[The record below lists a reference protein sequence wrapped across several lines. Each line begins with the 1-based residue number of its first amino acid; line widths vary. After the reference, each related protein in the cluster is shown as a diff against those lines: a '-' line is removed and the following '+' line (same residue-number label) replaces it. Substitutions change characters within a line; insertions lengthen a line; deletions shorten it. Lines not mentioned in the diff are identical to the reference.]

1 MENPSS
7 TAAKN
12 PRGTAAQ
19 GPRARHLFSFGRRL
33 LWEVLY
39 PVRRHIMS
47 AVALVFVSATVV
59 LVLDARLPFPSPA
72 ESILLDPTDWSM
84 LFHRDPPQPG
94 RPENATG
101 YRGRDVKAPAGLSMG
116 GSTFVQPPLAVLLYR
131 AQPGDTMSGIA
142 TKLGMDIDTI
152 SSMNRVEGRGVHN
165 VTVGETLQIPSQN
178 GIPLAVAADFDAQC
192 RSFGVSPE
200 DVLAANAITRAQLWT
215 GMRLFFPGVQHTGY
229 ARSLAVGVGVS
240 LPLRGWES
248 SPYGWRADPFTGER
262 SHHSGVDIAAPE
274 GSPIRSATDGVVI
287 FAGYDGM
294 LGNYVEVR
302 AQLGYSY
309 VYGHMSTIIARS
321 GGRVAAG
328 SLLGLVGHTGYATGP
343 HLHFEVRLHG
353 VPQNPRNY
361 LPGIR

>member
-1 MENPSS
+1 MNNPRS
-7 TAAKN
+7 TAA
-12 PRGTAAQ
+12 RGSRTE
-19 GPRARHLFSFGRRL
+19 HLFSVGRRL
-33 LWEVLY
+33 VWEVLF
-39 PVRRHIMS
+39 PIRRHIMTAI
-47 AVALVFVSATVV
+47 AVMLVASSVL

-84 LFHRDPPQPG
+84 LFHRDPPLPG
-94 RPENATG
+94 RP
-101 YRGRDVKAPAGLSMG
+101 DMKASAGPSMG
-116 GSTFVQPPLAVLLYR
+116 GSTFVQPPLEILLYR

-165 VTVGETLQIPSQN
+165 VTVGEILRIPSQN
-178 GIPLAVAADFDAQC
+178 GITLSVAADFDAQC
-192 RSFGVSPE
+192 RSYGVSPE
-200 DVLAANAITRAQLWT
+200 DVLAANSLSRAQVWT

-240 LPLRGWES
+240 LPLHGWES
-248 SPYGWRADPFTGER
+248 SPFGWRADPFTGER

-274 GSPIRSATDGVVI
+274 GSPVRSATDGVVI
-287 FAGYDGM
+287 AAGYDGM

-309 VYGHMSTIIARS
+309 VYGHMSTIIAHG

-343 HLHFEVRLHG
+343 HLHFEVRLNG

>member
-1 MENPSS
+1 MKNPRS
-7 TAAKN
+7 TAA
-12 PRGTAAQ
+12 RG
-19 GPRARHLFSFGRRL
+19 ARTEHLFFLARRF
-33 LWEVLY
+33 LWEVIY
-39 PVRRHIMS
+39 PIRRAIM
-47 AVALVFVSATVV
+47 AAIALLFVSTSVL

-84 LFHRDPPQPG
+84 LFHKDPPLPG
-94 RPENATG
+94 RPDMKT
-101 YRGRDVKAPAGLSMG
+101 PAGPSMG
-116 GSTFVQPPLAVLLYR
+116 GSTFLQPPLEVLLYR
-131 AQPGDTMSGIA
+131 ARPGDTMSGIA

-152 SSMNRVEGRGVHN
+152 SSMNRVQGRGVHN
-165 VTVGETLQIPSQN
+165 VTVGETLKIPSQN
-178 GIPLAVAADFDAQC
+178 GITLSVAADLDAQC
-192 RSFGVSPE
+192 RSYGVSPE
-200 DVLAANAITRAQLWT
+200 DVLAANSLTRAQVWT
-215 GMRLFFPGVQHTGY
+215 GMQLFFPGVQHTGY

-248 SPYGWRADPFTGER
+248 SPFGWRADPFTGER

-287 FAGYDGM
+287 AAGYDGM

-309 VYGHMSTIIARS
+309 VYGHMSTILARG

-343 HLHFEVRLHG
+343 HLHFEVRLNG

>member
-1 MENPSS
+1 MATE
-7 TAAKN
+7 TCVE
-12 PRGTAAQ
+12 
-19 GPRARHLFSFGRRL
+19 HLFGLVRRL
-33 LWEVLY
+33 LWEVLF
-39 PVRRHIMS
+39 PVRHHVMTAIALMF
-47 AVALVFVSATVV
+47 VASSVL

-84 LFHRDPPQPG
+84 LFHRDPPLPG
-94 RPENATG
+94 RP
-101 YRGRDVKAPAGLSMG
+101 DMKAAAGPSMG
-116 GSTFVQPPLAVLLYR
+116 GSTFVQPPLVVLLYR

-165 VTVGETLQIPSQN
+165 VTVGETLKIPSQN
-178 GIPLAVAADFDAQC
+178 GITLSVAADFDAQC

-200 DVLAANAITRAQLWT
+200 DVLAANSLSRAQVWT

-274 GSPIRSATDGVVI
+274 GSPIRSSTDGVVI
-287 FAGYDGM
+287 AAGYDGM

-309 VYGHMSTIIARS
+309 VYGHMSTILARS

-343 HLHFEVRLHG
+343 HLHFEVRLNG

>member
-1 MENPSS
+1 M
-7 TAAKN
+7 KN
-12 PRGTAAQ
+12 PRSTATRESRTEA
-19 GPRARHLFSFGRRL
+19 LFSLARRL
-33 LWEVLY
+33 VWETLF
-39 PVRRHIMS
+39 PIRRHIM
-47 AVALVFVSATVV
+47 AAIAMVFVASSVL

-84 LFHRDPPQPG
+84 LFHRDPPLPG
-94 RPENATG
+94 RPEM
-101 YRGRDVKAPAGLSMG
+101 KAAAGPSMG
-116 GSTFVQPPLAVLLYR
+116 GSTFVQPPLEILLYR

-165 VTVGETLQIPSQN
+165 VTVGEVLKIPSQN
-178 GIPLAVAADFDAQC
+178 GITLSVAADFDAQC
-192 RSFGVSPE
+192 HSYGVSPE
-200 DVLAANAITRAQLWT
+200 DVLAANSLTRAQVLT
-215 GMRLFFPGVQHTGY
+215 GLRLFFPGVQHTGY

-240 LPLRGWES
+240 LPLHGWES
-248 SPYGWRADPFTGER
+248 SPFGWRADPFTGER

-274 GSPIRSATDGVVI
+274 GSPVRSATDGVVI
-287 FAGYDGM
+287 AAGYDGM

-309 VYGHMSTIIARS
+309 VYGHMSTIIAHG
-321 GGRVAAG
+321 GGRVATG

-343 HLHFEVRLHG
+343 HLHFEVRLNG

>member
-1 MENPSS
+1 VI
-7 TAAKN
+7 
-12 PRGTAAQ
+12 GT
-19 GPRARHLFSFGRRL
+19 L
-33 LWEVLY
+33 LWGVLF
-39 PVRRHIMS
+39 PIRRHIMA
-47 AVALVFVSATVV
+47 AVALMFVVSSVV
-59 LVLDARLPFPSPA
+59 LVLAELLPFPSPG

-84 LFHRDPPQPG
+84 LFHRDSSVSEGPDRRAPG
-94 RPENATG
+94 P
-101 YRGRDVKAPAGLSMG
+101 SMG
-116 GSTFVQPPLAVLLYR
+116 GSSFVQPPVAILLYR
-131 AQPGDTMSGIA
+131 AHTGDTMSGIA

-165 VTVGETLQIPSQN
+165 VTVGEILKVPSQN
-178 GIPLAVAADFDAQC
+178 GIYLPLAADFDAQC
-192 RSFGVSPE
+192 RKYSVSPE
-200 DVLAANAITRAQLWT
+200 DVLAANSLTRSQLT
-215 GMRLFFPGVQHTGY
+215 AGIRLFFPGVQHTGY

-248 SPYGWRADPFTGER
+248 SPYGWRPDPFTGQR

-287 FAGYDGM
+287 AAGYDSM

-309 VYGHMSTIIARS
+309 VYGHMSTILARS
-321 GGRVAAG
+321 GLRVATG

>member
-1 MENPSS
+1 M
-7 TAAKN
+7 T
-12 PRGTAAQ
+12 
-19 GPRARHLFSFGRRL
+19 RRV
-33 LWEVLY
+33 LWEALF
-39 PVRRHIMS
+39 PIRRHVMA
-47 AVALVFVSATVV
+47 AVALMFVVSSVA
-59 LVLDARLPFPSPA
+59 LVLNERLPFPSPG

-84 LFHRDPPQPG
+84 LFHRDPALPERPDMRSPG
-94 RPENATG
+94 P
-101 YRGRDVKAPAGLSMG
+101 SMG
-116 GSTFVQPPLAVLLYR
+116 GSSFVQPPLAILLYR
-131 AQPGDTMSGIA
+131 ARTGDTMSGIA

-165 VTVGETLQIPSQN
+165 VTVGEIIKVPSQN
-178 GIPLAVAADFDAQC
+178 GIFLPLAADFDAQC
-192 RSFGVSPE
+192 RKYGVSPE
-200 DVLAANAITRAQLWT
+200 DVLAANSLNRVQLQS

-248 SPYGWRADPFTGER
+248 SPYGWRADPFTGQR

-287 FAGYDGM
+287 AAGYDGI

-309 VYGHMSTIIARS
+309 VYGHMSTILSRS
-321 GGRVAAG
+321 GRRVATG
-328 SLLGLVGHTGYATGP
+328 SILGQVGHTGYATGP
-343 HLHFEVRLHG
+343 HLHFEVRLNG